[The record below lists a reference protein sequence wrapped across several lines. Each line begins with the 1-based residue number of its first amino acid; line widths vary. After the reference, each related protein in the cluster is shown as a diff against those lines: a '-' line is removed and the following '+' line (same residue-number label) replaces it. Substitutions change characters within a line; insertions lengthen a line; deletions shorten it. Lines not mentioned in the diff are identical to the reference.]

1 MIKTIE
7 NLVLGVLGLMAVVGL
22 LCVIGAVVTGNVHS
36 F

>member
-7 NLVLGVLGLMAVVGL
+7 NLVLGALGLMAVVGV
-22 LCVIGAVVTGNVHS
+22 LCIMVAVITGNIHS